1 MAVEKYGR
9 CPCNDSWISQGYK
22 SGSHKAI
29 DLGWLNGYGA
39 NRPVY
44 AWKSG
49 TVVATGTD
57 SAGGVYVVLRHDAGD
72 KVWISRYWHFVK
84 NSVVVK
90 KGQAVKQGDKLG
102 TRGNTGVSTGVH
114 LHFEIWECPAGY
126 TYKSG
131 DYNKYAKDPA
141 KYTYLFD
148 GQVMKGT
155 PALPKKPTEEEVI
168 KPKIVEKDIYK
179 HQVEVIA
186 TSLRVR
192 TSPSTKGTYYC
203 TCPVGLFNVIQQ
215 KEADGYIWFEI
226 EKDRWIATAEGDWT
240 KDIPA
245 TERKVTPVEENT
257 KAHQVEVIADQLRV
271 RTQPSTKAE
280 VHCMAKVGLYNV
292 LQEVNADG
300 YLWFEIE
307 PNRWIATKE
316 GDWTKD
322 RPRVLTVEEKLQ
334 LQIDN
339 LTKEIEKAKEEVQNL
354 QNQLIAANNEKA
366 ELRVKL
372 ENDLKIS
379 NDEIERLKNELDI
392 AITDVEVANAQ
403 REQAIVEMNISKEK
417 EEKFAKKLENI
428 RIAGEWKV

>member
-1 MAVEKYGR
+1 
-9 CPCNDSWISQGYK
+9 
-22 SGSHKAI
+22 
-29 DLGWLNGYGA
+29 
-39 NRPVY
+39 
-44 AWKSG
+44 
-49 TVVATGTD
+49 
-57 SAGGVYVVLRHDAGD
+57 
-72 KVWISRYWHFVK
+72 
-84 NSVVVK
+84 
-90 KGQAVKQGDKLG
+90 
-102 TRGNTGVSTGVH
+102 
-114 LHFEIWECPAGY
+114 
-126 TYKSG
+126 
-131 DYNKYAKDPA
+131 
-141 KYTYLFD
+141 
-148 GQVMKGT
+148 
-155 PALPKKPTEEEVI
+155 
-168 KPKIVEKDIYK
+168 
-179 HQVEVIA
+179 
-186 TSLRVR
+186 
-192 TSPSTKGTYYC
+192 
-203 TCPVGLFNVIQQ
+203 
-215 KEADGYIWFEI
+215 
-226 EKDRWIATAEGDWT
+226 
-240 KDIPA
+240 
-245 TERKVTPVEENT
+245 
-257 KAHQVEVIADQLRV
+257 
-271 RTQPSTKAE
+271 
-280 VHCMAKVGLYNV
+280 MAKVGLYNV

-354 QNQLIAANNEKA
+354 QNQLVAANNEKA